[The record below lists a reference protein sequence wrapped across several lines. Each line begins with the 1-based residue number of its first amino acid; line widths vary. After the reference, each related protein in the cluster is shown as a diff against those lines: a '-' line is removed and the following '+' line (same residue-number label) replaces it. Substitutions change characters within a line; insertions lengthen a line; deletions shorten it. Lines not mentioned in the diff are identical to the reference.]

1 MLVDLLESLL
11 ISPIDRMIDQL
22 LPNGNRNA
30 LVRWVVFVPLLFLV
44 FLPVQMVEMLFE
56 SLCLTLT
63 FKRPLMDAV
72 DRDGLPCQSE
82 LRE

>member
-11 ISPIDRMIDQL
+11 ISPIDRMIDRK

-44 FLPVQMVEMLFE
+44 FLPVQLIELLFE
-56 SLCLTLT
+56 RLC
-63 FKRPLMDAV
+63 RPLQIKRTLMDPV
-72 DRDGLPCQSE
+72 DRDGI
-82 LRE
+82 